1 MQLNFDK
8 EIAGRSVS
16 LKLGFV
22 TDPLGSRRAYNDPA
36 VALMRAA
43 QSHGHEV
50 FAIQTPSLSWR
61 RPEPGHAGGVFGEV
75 LQMHLRPDD
84 HDWYR
89 EVARE
94 WRPLRFLD
102 AVLVCIDPPADAEFF
117 TATWLLERAEADGLR
132 VFNRPRALREHS
144 EKIATA
150 EFAQFTP
157 TTLITRHLRQL
168 REFIDSERDVILK
181 PVDGGEKVRVFRV
194 HRNDRNRNAIT
205 EALTDEGRRTIV
217 AQRYLP
223 EIDQGDKRN
232 LLIAGKV
239 VPWCLARIPR
249 AGETRG
255 SLAAGG
261 TGVAQELSPRDR
273 EIAETLAPQLLKRG
287 LLLVGLDVI
296 GDYLTGINVSHP
308 GGMVELRQQSGF
320 DAAGATISAIERV
333 CGLT

>member
-102 AVLVCIDPPADAEFF
+102 AVLVCI
-117 TATWLLERAEADGLR
+117 RA
-132 VFNRPRALREHS
+132 
-144 EKIATA
+144 IA
-150 EFAQFTP
+150 
-157 TTLITRHLRQL
+157 
-168 REFIDSERDVILK
+168 
-181 PVDGGEKVRVFRV
+181 
-194 HRNDRNRNAIT
+194 
-205 EALTDEGRRTIV
+205 
-217 AQRYLP
+217 
-223 EIDQGDKRN
+223 
-232 LLIAGKV
+232 
-239 VPWCLARIPR
+239 
-249 AGETRG
+249 
-255 SLAAGG
+255 
-261 TGVAQELSPRDR
+261 
-273 EIAETLAPQLLKRG
+273 
-287 LLLVGLDVI
+287 
-296 GDYLTGINVSHP
+296 
-308 GGMVELRQQSGF
+308 
-320 DAAGATISAIERV
+320 
-333 CGLT
+333 

>member
-1 MQLNFDK
+1 MQLNFNK

-22 TDPLGSRRAYNDPA
+22 IDPLDSRRAYNDPA

-43 QSHGHEV
+43 HSHGHEV
-50 FAIQTPSLSWR
+50 YAIQAPTLGWHQ
-61 RPEPGHAGGVFGEV
+61 PESGQPGGVFGEV
-75 LQMHLRPDD
+75 LQLHLRPDD

-89 EVARE
+89 EISRT
-94 WRPLRFLD
+94 WRPLHFLD
-102 AVLVCIDPPADAEFF
+102 ALMVSLDPPADAEFF
-117 TATWLLERAEADGLR
+117 AATWLLERAEADGLR

-150 EFAQFTP
+150 EFPQFTP
-157 TTLITRHLRQL
+157 TTLITRHLGKL

-181 PVDGGEKVRVFRV
+181 PIDGGAKVRVFRV
-194 HRNDRNRNAIT
+194 HRNDRNRNAIA
-205 EALTDEGRRTIV
+205 ESLTDDGRRTII

-223 EIDQGDKRN
+223 EIDQGDKRI

-261 TGVAQELSPRDR
+261 TGVAQELSARDR
-273 EIAETLAPQLLKRG
+273 EIAETLAPILLKRG
-287 LLLVGLDVI
+287 LLIVGLDVI
-296 GDYLTGINVSHP
+296 GDFLTGINVSHP
-308 GGMVELRQQSGF
+308 CGMTELRQQCGF
-320 DAAGATISAIERV
+320 DAAGATISAIERA

>member
-1 MQLNFDK
+1 M
-8 EIAGRSVS
+8 
-16 LKLGFV
+16 
-22 TDPLGSRRAYNDPA
+22 
-36 VALMRAA
+36 
-43 QSHGHEV
+43 
-50 FAIQTPSLSWR
+50 
-61 RPEPGHAGGVFGEV
+61 
-75 LQMHLRPDD
+75 
-84 HDWYR
+84 
-89 EVARE
+89 
-94 WRPLRFLD
+94 
-102 AVLVCIDPPADAEFF
+102 FF
-117 TATWLLERAEADGLR
+117 SA
-132 VFNRPRALREHS
+132 
-144 EKIATA
+144 
-150 EFAQFTP
+150 P

-194 HRNDRNRNAIT
+194 HRNDRNRNAIA
-205 EALTDEGRRTIV
+205 EALTDDGRRTII

-223 EIDQGDKRN
+223 EIDQGDKRI